1 MSITDKLPE
10 APEGFAWKV
19 SVFEGH
25 LGETLY
31 VSLEQQYLVP
41 SVTEGEGQ
49 YAFVDLPLS
58 EEKVVS
64 AGVELVERFE
74 RRRKEARERQERE
87 DALKIKYAHLLTD

>member
-19 SVFEGH
+19 TVFEGH

-31 VSLEQQYLVP
+31 VSLEEQYLVP
-41 SVTEGEGQ
+41 RVAEGEAQ
-49 YAFVDLPLS
+49 YAFVNPPLS
-58 EEKVVS
+58 EEKVLSTVT
-64 AGVELVERFE
+64 GVLDKFHK
-74 RRRKEARERQERE
+74 RREEDRQRRERE